1 MLRFYHGGGTKK
13 EMFLQYFVELAKHLK
28 SSYPNKKLVIVMDN
42 LSAHKSSFILKVME
56 KYP

>member
-1 MLRFYHGGGTKK
+1 MLRFYFGGGTKK

-42 LSAHKSSFILKVME
+42 L
-56 KYP
+56 